1 MYCPKCGKP
10 NADSASFCSSCGTP
24 LATRTISSDNTPRL
38 KGSLSGSFSTSTS
51 AYCKNCGRK
60 LRTAEKC
67 PDCYAAGRMT
77 GETERVV
84 ANKSSKTWLIA
95 ASIAAIVILVIGIA
109 TAVSKKPTSTISSSP
124 SNQNGSSTNN
134 SSSSNGQNHGTAPK
148 NDPLSA
154 SCDYILCVGYDTT
167 GNEYELVANQS
178 ETPRGF
184 EISVG
189 IIKNNTWLCPLSSS
203 FPFLAE
209 DGLFHVS
216 VSMAGESGTSLNH
229 PGENSVIDNLY
240 FVDSG
245 AFLLDCYKANN
256 SLSLYDH
263 YYIVFS
269 CDTLTSTR
277 INCDESTL
285 LYRYSEPSFMS
296 GRVEDY
302 GKIYTDNG
310 KLIMYTETSGTM
322 SGWTEDQVFRWDL
335 FDTRSLTFTTI
346 ASDIK
351 GVRPRSVL
359 SEGLFFCT
367 DKCFYNTS
375 GQQAINLTEYSI
387 DVWDSG
393 DIFFDGGTCT
403 FEVEN
408 SLGTRFLITVD
419 SSGAL
424 ISEQPA

>member
-1 MYCPKCGKP
+1 
-10 NADSASFCSSCGTP
+10 
-24 LATRTISSDNTPRL
+24 
-38 KGSLSGSFSTSTS
+38 
-51 AYCKNCGRK
+51 
-60 LRTAEKC
+60 
-67 PDCYAAGRMT
+67 MT

-351 GVRPRSVL
+351 GVCPRSVL

-387 DVWDSG
+387 DVWD
-393 DIFFDGGTCT
+393 DGNILFEGGICT

-408 SLGTRFLITVD
+408 SIGTRFRITVNT
-419 SSGAL
+419 SGTV
-424 ISEQPA
+424 ISEEAVK